1 MVCNLFNKCEKEKGK
16 EMTGFGVFIRVV
28 KNWTQTFFF
37 VFYCYDFNYSVNVI
51 LLPGFPKPLPSSG
64 HARRLIN
71 GSSPSD
77 RCGDK
82 LLPAKHINYRGTEVI
97 FHFTNL
103 FNADDLYSFTP
114 KPSSPGRVGFN
125 AFLSCECPLSAAR
138 PDTANKNKYTRT
150 LHNSHTII

>member
-64 HARRLIN
+64 HARCLIN

-82 LLPAKHINYRGTEVI
+82 LLPAKHINYRVTEVI

-103 FNADDLYSFTP
+103 LNTDDLYSFTP
-114 KPSSPGRVGFN
+114 KPSSPGVEWV
-125 AFLSCECPLSAAR
+125 L
-138 PDTANKNKYTRT
+138 TRF
-150 LHNSHTII
+150 